1 MAVSERDNGDLMSI
15 KKDHPNGN
23 IMTQT
28 QGLLFDEKER
38 DGSDRDALNTANNGH
53 PKRKLQLCN
62 GYLLQFDQLARV
74 INAVW
79 ENRNIPRISHSLL
92 AEATGLPA
100 RHVES
105 LVSMGSAM
113 GLIRPR
119 VQIPTI
125 VGALISRYDM
135 FFEKKGSLEWC
146 HFKGAGSYRN
156 LVWFDVFNR
165 LLVHEAPMTRKQW
178 TEWFR
183 RDLSGQ
189 YSDRT
194 IRKVLQEEVNFVA
207 DAYLNQ
213 GLAKLNL
220 VQQSPDGTL
229 RRRRYTEVEPLVL
242 CAMLYNAGE
251 APEQSTLELDQLTNT
266 PGMPASVFGIDGNSL
281 RQLVDDLHGREWLR
295 YETTHNLDQIR
306 LKPGYD
312 SIEFLTAYYAER
324 EPHPGTE
331 QQRPAHI

>member
-1 MAVSERDNGDLMSI
+1 MSI
-15 KKDHPNGN
+15 KKDHPDGN
-23 IMTQT
+23 ITIQA
-28 QGLLFDEKER
+28 QGLLFDEEER
-38 DGSDRDALNTANNGH
+38 EASDRDALNTVNNGR

-79 ENRNIPRISHSLL
+79 ENRNIPKISRSLL
-92 AEATGLPA
+92 VEATGLPA

-119 VQIPTI
+119 VQLPTV
-125 VGALISRYDM
+125 VGALISKHDM

-146 HFKGAGSYRN
+146 HFKGAGSYGN
-156 LVWFDVFNR
+156 LVWFDVFNH
-165 LLVHEAPMTRKQW
+165 LLAHEAPMTRQQW
-178 TEWFR
+178 TERFR
-183 RDLSGQ
+183 MDLSGQ

-194 IRKVLQEEVNFVA
+194 IRKVLQEEVHFVA

-213 GLAKLNL
+213 GLSKLNF

-229 RRRRYTEVEPLVL
+229 RRRRYTEIEPLIL

-251 APEQSTLELDQLTNT
+251 APEQRTLELDQLTNT
-266 PGMPASVFGIDGNSL
+266 PGTPASVFGIDGDSL
-281 RQLVDDLHGREWLR
+281 RQLVDDLHGQGWLR

-312 SIEFLTAYYAER
+312 SIEFITAYYEER
-324 EPHPGTE
+324 DPHPGTE
-331 QQRPAHI
+331 QRRPAHV